1 MENVDVKFWTK
12 RYQQVQKI
20 FRYAYDVVL
29 FTINRYF
36 TCFEAVNLEQ
46 TLTVQ

>member
-1 MENVDVKFWTK
+1 MENVDVNFERKVSADAEDS
-12 RYQQVQKI
+12 QN
-20 FRYAYDVVL
+20 DVVS

-36 TCFEAVNLEQ
+36 SFIEAVNLEQ